1 MKKIID
7 LGKIGITLAGE
18 YNDKTIYEKLTIVL
32 YKGKSY
38 ISTKTVQGISPTQD
52 IRSWQLVAEAKDAYH
67 MLVDAGKTT
76 LTEEEFLEQLVDAT
90 KGRYIVQGNIINAA
104 DEEDLTVEHSDLLGI
119 DTLKLAN
126 RDNTKGM
133 GYIIL
138 RKNKSFAEQVTKSN
152 TIYEI
157 RYEFN
162 LSNEKVNIPENC
174 IFKFEGGS
182 LRNGSLSGKFTII
195 ADSRVL
201 YNVSIINSLAYSNSK
216 WFNIDLSGNEDCSD
230 ELLKFIYSVSKND
243 GVLEFAQGTYLHGDG
258 DLTGKN
264 YYPIL
269 ESPDMPGKYRPDIQG
284 GATPITG
291 KDIKLW
297 FEGYSNLNIVG
308 NNSKIVSNPNN
319 GEVFNNSILSFINC
333 NNIYI
338 YDLTIDG
345 NKNLRKPKL
354 TDYSVGRIAW
364 RSNISANTVNGL
376 YLHNVISNNSIMD
389 GLYLE
394 AAVNNVRITNCIF
407 NNNYR
412 QGITVGSDCCNVLI
426 YNTEASYTGKDYGT
440 QPMAGID
447 IEANATANV
456 ENVVISNCKFIEN
469 VNCGVFMAIGAKN
482 NVITNCYA
490 KDSGFMGGNTGS
502 GESYNNSIL
511 NCYMENTF
519 AMLNIPGFIFK
530 GNTIINT
537 EDYDGP
543 DDAIGCI
550 LTNFQ
555 YSDNNLT
562 KIRDT
567 IISDNVLIN
576 FNKNLRNVMK
586 VEIVGNETYKSDA
599 IYSNNILINGY
610 SVNSVPMINIKNIKN
625 LSFLNNELIT
635 NIADNYSIARVSCDK
650 FIEKNTILNG
660 YLAGSLRHIFKSA
673 IEQKGTTNKRP
684 SYLDTTDDGFEYYDT
699 TLKKKIL
706 WNGTEW
712 TNLDG
717 TALG

>member
-1 MKKIID
+1 MAK
-7 LGKIGITLAGE
+7 LKIGKLPVYKGEYQDDINYSRLNQVSYLGTTFQSLTDDNIGHPPAELSKDDGQIIFINTNYWNIIAKGSE
-18 YNDKTIYEKLTIVL
+18 YNDNRIATDSNKG
-32 YKGKSY
+32 YK
-38 ISTKTVQGISPTQD
+38 I
-52 IRSWQLVAEAKDAYH
+52 
-67 MLVDAGKTT
+67 
-76 LTEEEFLEQLVDAT
+76 
-90 KGRYIVQGNIINAA
+90 
-104 DEEDLTVEHSDLLGI
+104 
-119 DTLKLAN
+119 LK
-126 RDNTKGM
+126 
-133 GYIIL
+133 
-138 RKNKSFAEQVTKSN
+138 KNKSFAEQVTEEN

-157 RYEFN
+157 RYDFN
-162 LSNEKVNIPENC
+162 LEDKEITIPNNC
-174 IFKFEGGS
+174 VLKFEGGS
-182 LRNGSLSGKFTII
+182 FRNGSLNGKFTII
-195 ADSRVL
+195 ANSKIL

-258 DLTGKN
+258 VLTGEN
-264 YYPIL
+264 YYPIK
-269 ESPDMPGKYRPDIQG
+269 ESSDQTGKYYPDIQG
-284 GATPITG
+284 GASQNTG

-297 FEGYSNLNIVG
+297 FEGYSNLNIIG
-308 NNSKIVSNPNN
+308 NNSRIVSNPNN
-319 GEVFNNSILSFINC
+319 GEVFNNSIICLINC

-338 YDLTIDG
+338 YDLIIDG

-394 AAVNNVRITNCIF
+394 TAVNNVRITNCIF

-412 QGITVGSDCCNVLI
+412 QGITVGNDCYNVLI

-447 IEANATANV
+447 IEANASATT

-469 VNCGVFMAIGAKN
+469 VYSGVTMAIGAKN
-482 NVITNCYA
+482 NIITNCYA
-490 KDSGFMGGNTGS
+490 KNSGFMGGSTGS

-519 AMLNIPGFIFK
+519 ANLGIPGFIFK

-537 EDYDGP
+537 DDYDGP
-543 DDAIGCI
+543 DDAILYNVSRFDFSSADI
-550 LTNFQ
+550 N
-555 YSDNNLT
+555 

-567 IISDNVLIN
+567 IISDNILIN
-576 FNKNLRNVMK
+576 FNKELRNVMK
-586 VEIVGNETYKSDA
+586 VEILGHETYKSDV

-610 SVNSVPMINIKNIKN
+610 SINSVPMVNIKNIKN
-625 LSFLNNELIT
+625 LTFSNNEFIT
-635 NIADNYSIARVSCDK
+635 NIESNYSMVYVSCDN
-650 FIEKNTILNG
+650 FIEKNTVISG
-660 YLAGSLRHIFKSA
+660 YLSNNMRNIFKSA
-673 IEQKGTTNKRP
+673 LVKKGTTSKRP
-684 SYLDTTDDGFEYYDT
+684 SLTTTDEGFDYYDT

-712 TNLDG
+712 TNIDG
-717 TALG
+717 TNLS